1 MIQGIDIS
9 RHQGDVDFSAVE
21 GAGMKFCFCK
31 ASEGGDY
38 RDPAVSLY
46 WSQLQETKM
55 YRGLYHFARPDLR
68 IGRKGGETEGWNFV
82 EVARSLG
89 NTDSGCL
96 PPMLDFEKYSES
108 DSKDNIPWIQGW
120 LDVVEGELGRP
131 AGIYTGA
138 NIWRYEVGDT
148 AAFSDRCLWQVDYT
162 ATRSEPK
169 TIAGGAWR
177 WSFWQWSGGGDYAYN
192 GPVPGVSG
200 ACDVNRFNGDQA
212 ALDGLAK
219 AKGPPATDYSNGIM
233 PVVEISFASES
244 VVKQVQGLLLAHGFG
259 PEGLVGSNGKPD
271 GIAGSKTQSALSA
284 FNTGLGVE
292 PPTLVSPSTWNA
304 LLS

>member
-9 RHQGDVDFSAVE
+9 RHQGDVDFKKVQ
-21 GAGMKFCFCK
+21 GDGMQFCFCK
-31 ASEGGDY
+31 ASEGGDL

-46 WSQLQETKM
+46 WSQLQETNM
-55 YRGLYHFARPDLR
+55 FRGLYHFARPDLR
-68 IGRKGGETEGWNFV
+68 IGRKGGEAEGWNFV

-89 NTDSGCL
+89 NTHTGCL

-108 DSKDNIPWIQGW
+108 DSRDNVPWIQGW
-120 LDVVEGELGRP
+120 LDVVEGELGRT

-148 AAFSDRCLWQVDYT
+148 ASFSDRTLWQVDYT

-169 TIAGGAWR
+169 VIAGGAWR
-177 WSFWQWSGGGDYAYN
+177 WSFWQYSGGGDYAYH
-192 GPVPGVSG
+192 GPVPGVTG
-200 ACDVNRFNGDQA
+200 ACDVNRFNGTQA
-212 ALDGLAK
+212 DLDALALVTPGPAVEESKGL
-219 AKGPPATDYSNGIM
+219 M
-233 PVVEISFASES
+233 PVVDISSAGEG
-244 VVKQVQGLLLAHGFG
+244 VVKQVQGLLLAKGFG
-259 PEGLVGSNGKPD
+259 PDGLVGATGKPD
-271 GIAGSKTQSALSA
+271 GVAGSKTQSALSA

-292 PPTLVSPSTWNA
+292 PATLVSPSTWHA

>member
-1 MIQGIDIS
+1 MILGIDIS
-9 RHQGDVDFSAVE
+9 RHQGDVDFAEVE
-21 GAGMKFCFCK
+21 DDGMSFCFCK

-46 WSQLQETKM
+46 WTQLQETKM
-55 YRGLYHFARPDLR
+55 FRGLYHFARPDLR

-82 EVARSLG
+82 EVAKSLG
-89 NTDSGCL
+89 DTDKGCL

-108 DSKDNIPWIQGW
+108 DSKENIPWIQGW

-148 AAFSDRCLWQVDYT
+148 ASFSDRTLWQVDYT

-169 TIAGGAWR
+169 VIAGGAWR
-177 WSFWQWSGGGDYAYN
+177 WAFWQYSGGGDYAYH
-192 GPVPGVSG
+192 GPVAGVSG
-200 ACDVNRFNGDQA
+200 ACDVNRFNGTKADLD
-212 ALDGLAK
+212 ALALVTA
-219 AKGPPATDYSNGIM
+219 PPVADDSKGIM
-233 PVVEISFASES
+233 RSVEISSAPEEI
-244 VVKQVQGLLLAHGFG
+244 VKQVQGLLLAKGFG
-259 PEGLVGSNGKPD
+259 PDGLVGASGKPD
-271 GIAGSKTQSALSA
+271 GIAGSKTLSALSA
-284 FNTGLGVE
+284 FNTGIGVE
-292 PPTLVSPSTWNA
+292 PPELVSPLTWHS